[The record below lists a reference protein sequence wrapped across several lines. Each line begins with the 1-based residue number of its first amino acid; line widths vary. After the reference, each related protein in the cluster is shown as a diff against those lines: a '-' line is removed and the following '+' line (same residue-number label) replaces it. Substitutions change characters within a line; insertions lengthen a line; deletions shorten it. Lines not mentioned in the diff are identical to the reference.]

1 MFLALGD
8 DSCSDTRG
16 MEVAVNQRVDGITSK
31 LPMYY
36 CVYRP
41 HISLVPSAIPTDA
54 NSTQRALSINWSQG
68 DVSLE
73 VVDGV
78 EGKSVEE

>member
-1 MFLALGD
+1 M
-8 DSCSDTRG
+8 SCCDVRG
-16 MEVAVNQRVDGITSK
+16 MEIAVNQRVDGITPR

-41 HISLVPSAIPTDA
+41 HISLVPTACPEGCA
-54 NSTQRALSINWSQG
+54 NTNAQWSHGINWSQG

-73 VVDGV
+73 VVDGL
-78 EGKSVEE
+78 EGKTVEA

>member
-1 MFLALGD
+1 
-8 DSCSDTRG
+8 

-41 HISLVPSAIPTDA
+41 HISLVPSVIPTDA
-54 NSTQRALSINWSQG
+54 HSTQRTLSLNWSQG

-73 VVDGV
+73 VVDSV